1 MTSGLKPQ
9 QIKRLEQIG
18 RRRIKSDQVVTPDIA
33 RLMTT
38 LSFEIGRQIGIL
50 VGREGEIYTV
60 LVGNEREIEIPDLT
74 ELRFGKRGLRGV
86 RLIHTHLKNEPL
98 NEDDLTDLALLRLDL
113 IAAVGVVQ
121 EGLPGT
127 VYLAHLLPPNPDE
140 KIYEV
145 HPPVSIHQLNLPLKS
160 FLAALEGEFDSG
172 EPTRAVD
179 RRKERAI
186 LISVSNKLR
195 IDQEASMDELAELA
209 RSARLVPID
218 RIYQR
223 PKSFH
228 PKYLLGEGKLKE
240 VVMKALQQRADLLIF
255 DQNLTPLQVKAIGEV
270 TEMKVLDRTQL
281 ILDIFA
287 QRAQTREAKVQVE
300 LAQLRY
306 RLPRLA
312 ERSTALSRLT
322 GGIGGRGP
330 GETRLEV
337 DRRRARDRI
346 ARLERELDSLAEA
359 RARRRVR
366 RVAHSLPILSIV
378 GYTNAGK
385 STLLNALTKSDVQT
399 EDLLFAT
406 LDTSTRRLRF
416 PREREVI
423 ITDTVGFIQSLPPD
437 LLGAFRSTLDE
448 LRDAH
453 LLIHLVDISDPHFEQ
468 HLQTVQQI
476 LTELDLEK
484 TPQLLVFNKRD
495 RVDPDTVAALCE
507 RYGAIAI
514 SAIEPQS
521 LGSLLAAIESRPW
534 SGGKSEG
541 EAGSD
546 GNELEKDGVDKH
558 GLEKM
563 NPRANFGF

>member
-1 MTSGLKPQ
+1 MKPQ

-18 RRRIKSDQVVTPDIA
+18 RRKIKSDQVVTPEIG

-50 VGREGEIYTV
+50 VGREGEIYSV
-60 LVGNEREIEIPDLT
+60 LVGNEREIMIPDLT
-74 ELRFGKRGLRGV
+74 ELRFSKRGLRGV
-86 RLIHTHLKNEPL
+86 RLVHTHLKNEPL
-98 NEDDLTDLALLRLDL
+98 NEDDLSDLALLRLDL

-127 VYLAHLLPPNPDE
+127 VYLAHLLPQNPDG
-140 KIYEV
+140 KIYEI
-145 HPPVSIHQLNLPLKS
+145 HPPISIHQLNLPLKS
-160 FLAALEGEFDSG
+160 FLAALEAELDSG
-172 EPTRAVD
+172 ERTRAVD
-179 RRKERAI
+179 GRKEKAI
-186 LISVSNKLR
+186 LISVSTKVR

-240 VVMKALQQRADLLIF
+240 VVMKALQQQADLLIF

-346 ARLERELDSLAEA
+346 ARLERELESLAEA

-468 HLQTVQQI
+468 HIQTVQKI
-476 LTELDLEK
+476 LTELELEK
-484 TPQLLVFNKRD
+484 TPQLLVFNKQDKVD
-495 RVDPDTVAALCE
+495 RQTVKTLCE
-507 RYGAIAI
+507 RHGAIAI
-514 SAIEPQS
+514 SALQPES
-521 LGSLLAAIESRPW
+521 LGPLLAAIEERLW
-534 SGGKSEG
+534 AEGKTAPLPAASPAYKET
-541 EAGSD
+541 
-546 GNELEKDGVDKH
+546 
-558 GLEKM
+558 
-563 NPRANFGF
+563 PPPF